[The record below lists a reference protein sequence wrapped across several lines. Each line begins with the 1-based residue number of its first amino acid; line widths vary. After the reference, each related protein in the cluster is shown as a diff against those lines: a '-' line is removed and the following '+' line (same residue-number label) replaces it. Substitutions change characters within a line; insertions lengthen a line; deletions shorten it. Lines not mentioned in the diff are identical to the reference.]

1 MEGGRSCAASAAV
14 GWGRSISRAT
24 GIRRAARSRSRFS
37 APVSP
42 IPPPSKG
49 FAASSE
55 SLARLR
61 HPHLAE
67 VFDFRRVEDSGLPFL
82 TMEYVEGHDLGELRR
97 KEALARF
104 DDLVAQWPARAR
116 LHPRA
121 RLADNDINPHN
132 IRVTPAFQVKLLD
145 FGLAQRLA
153 AGSEAGASGTLQY
166 LAPERLAGTPPDA
179 RSTSTRSA
187 SSSTRC
193 SPAAV
198 PTTRRPRAAW

>member
-1 MEGGRSCAASAAV
+1 VGDRAPPRRRWDGEVHLARDRHQARREVAIKILRAGLADPAAIEGFRGEFR
-14 GWGRSISRAT
+14 
-24 GIRRAARSRSRFS
+24 
-37 APVSP
+37 
-42 IPPPSKG
+42 
-49 FAASSE
+49 

-67 VFDFRRVEDSGLPFL
+67 VFDFGRSRTRVCRSSPWSTSRG
-82 TMEYVEGHDLGELRR
+82 TTSASCRR

-104 DDLVAQWPARAR
+104 DDLVAQCLRALDYIHER
-116 LHPRA
+116 GWLH
-121 RLADNDINPHN
+121 NDIKPHN

-166 LAPERLAGTPPDA
+166 LAPERLAGRRPMRA
-179 RSTSTRSA
+179 RTSTRSA